1 MLSQG
6 QCRQLRETLL
16 ECGERFGEGHA
27 HRTPQAEG
35 GVGAWHVPLAAGG
48 HFWKMVFS
56 DGRCWLA
63 SGELAPGAFYGL
75 WRDYPQPW
83 STNPAKLPS
92 QLSYTWPGRT
102 GETAF
107 TPDLFLHSADEC

>member
-1 MLSQG
+1 MLKQG
-6 QCRQLRETLL
+6 GILN
-16 ECGERFGEGHA
+16 
-27 HRTPQAEG
+27 
-35 GVGAWHVPLAAGG
+35 
-48 HFWKMVFS
+48 
-56 DGRCWLA
+56 
-63 SGELAPGAFYGL
+63 
-75 WRDYPQPW
+75 QP